1 MSKWLSALFFVIQLC
16 FWLFALVVA
25 DTMDF
30 VGAAIV
36 VDSGG
41 EFGGGTLAV
50 PFFSDLSLCD
60 SIPSRLLCIVCGA
73 R

>member
-1 MSKWLSALFFVIQLC
+1 
-16 FWLFALVVA
+16 
-25 DTMDF
+25 MDF